1 MNLPHTV
8 RLNTRTQ
15 LVVCRWPVCGGSTC
29 VCVCVCWRLCVV
41 CRAVAAAAAAWRC
54 HAPQIYVSLIDQL
67 SSAPVSHTTLQTFFW
82 RQVIAEIYC
91 LLAWF
96 SPFSD
101 KTWCL
106 RRPVYGFHERKI
118 KATRNLVIANR
129 SRVSC
134 AYVTGMIFQ
143 GHLRSSEMSRFD
155 SAYMIS
161 YCGSIV
167 TMVLSLSFSR
177 NSELMVENRE
187 FCIPQLYF
195 NAPVRDDPIGIS
207 RRCFVLRK
215 LDRHGY
221 SMLKKVDDTLS
232 HFGYNAGTW
241 QTDGQIYSPAS
252 YIIRWKSNRIIN
264 ENMFCD

>member
-1 MNLPHTV
+1 V
-8 RLNTRTQ
+8 
-15 LVVCRWPVCGGSTC
+15 TC
-29 VCVCVCWRLCVV
+29 VWGVYVCVCVCWRLCVV
-41 CRAVAAAAAAWRC
+41 CRAVAAAAAAAWRC

-161 YCGSIV
+161 YLRFHSNYGPV
-167 TMVLSLSFSR
+167 LSFSR

-195 NAPVRDDPIGIS
+195 NAPRKGWPHRNFAKMFRAEETRPTWLQYAEESWWYVEPFWIQCRNVTD
-207 RRCFVLRK
+207 RRTDIFTCFI
-215 LDRHGY
+215 HY
-221 SMLKKVDDTLS
+221 TLKK
-232 HFGYNAGTW
+232 
-241 QTDGQIYSPAS
+241 
-252 YIIRWKSNRIIN
+252 
-264 ENMFCD
+264 